1 MLNGTSNIIDDIIV
15 HGKTREEHDQNLG
28 ALLNRL
34 QDKHLTLNKATC
46 EFGRTRIKYYGSIF
60 SESGFSQ
67 DPVKVEAIKN
77 VKRQKTVGEVRIF
90 LGMAN
95 HVSLFI
101 KYYSL
106 ITEPLLRLTKQA
118 VGEVRIFLGMANH
131 VSLFIKYY
139 SLITEPLLRLTK
151 QENAFTWTDEQEHA
165 LISFKGEL
173 GK

>member
-1 MLNGTSNIIDDIIV
+1 MYARIFQNEIRQALEGLNGTSNIIDDIIV

-34 QDKHLTLNKATC
+34 QDKHLTLNKAKC
-46 EFGRTRIKYYGSIF
+46 EFGRTRIKYYVYIF

-67 DPVKVEAIKN
+67 DPEKVEAIKN

-90 LGMAN
+90 LGMVN
-95 HVSLFI
+95 YVSSFI
-101 KYYSL
+101 KYNSSY
-106 ITEPLLRLTKQA
+106 
-118 VGEVRIFLGMANH
+118 
-131 VSLFIKYY
+131 
-139 SLITEPLLRLTK
+139 TEPLLRLTK